1 MELNLIAAA
10 IVAGLGAIGAGLG
23 LGLMT
28 SRFIESLARQPE
40 LGDMLQTR
48 MFIVAGLLEAVP
60 IMCVALAFI
69 MVFVA

>member
-40 LGDMLQTR
+40 LGDQLQTR